1 MRSSLVGVSVL
12 LAACA
17 TATPPAKTAPAPAPA
32 SRAELPSTLPPI
44 ALVTGALKPTV
55 VYPVANSL
63 VEARDS
69 NFIFGSVGNGRAQLW
84 INGAPVPVSPNGA
97 FLAWL
102 PVPAVDSPRYEIVAV
117 AGADTAR
124 LEHPVRLRPPVLKL
138 AADGPLAY
146 DTASVSPGSR
156 LALRDNDTVR
166 VTVRSASNASVLW
179 RGDLGVV
186 QALSASGTLF
196 SADLPARML
205 RARTELVIMRGID
218 TLHVALPPVG
228 VALANQ
234 WEMLGPDSVGPDAT
248 DEELIGRPI
257 PSGTYKWFLLPGT
270 ALEVTGR
277 NGDFSRVRLDSQ
289 LEVWVSTADLHP
301 LPSWWLPTKRVA
313 GNARLVSQPEW
324 VDLVVPMAGRPPFYV
339 DEGAHELSVTLYGTM
354 INTDIVNYGA
364 NDSLVREARWTQ
376 DASDRGHFTL
386 QLSSPAYGYLAF
398 WQNGSLVL
406 RVRRPPRIDSGS
418 PLKGL
423 TIAIDPGHPP
433 IGATGPTGLYEPVP
447 TLAVGLVVRQMLEA
461 RGAKVVMTRTT
472 ADPVALGDRPII
484 ARKANANALV
494 SIHLNA
500 LPDGINPFTSNG
512 TGAYYFRSQ
521 SLPLAREL
529 QRAMIARMGLRNLGI
544 NYDNLRLA
552 RPTWMPAVLCE
563 GAFLM
568 IPEQENALRTPE
580 FQKLYATAI
589 VDGLESYFR
598 SLPAR

>member
-17 TATPPAKTAPAPAPA
+17 TATPPKTTEPAPVAAPTA
-32 SRAELPSTLPPI
+32 SAPSTLPPVP
-44 ALVTGALKPTV
+44 LVTGPLRPTV

-69 NFIFGSVGNGRAQLW
+69 NFIFGSVGNGHAQLT
-84 INGAPVPVSPNGA
+84 INGAPVKVAPNGA
-97 FLAWL
+97 FLAFL
-102 PVPAVDSPRYEIVAV
+102 PVPPADSARYELVAV
-117 AGADTAR
+117 LGADTVR
-124 LEHPVRLRPPVLKL
+124 EEHPVRLRPPGIKL
-138 AADGPLAY
+138 LMDGPLAY
-146 DTASVSPGSR
+146 DTTSVSPGSR
-156 LALRDNDTVR
+156 VALRDEDTVR
-166 VTVRSASNASVLW
+166 VSVRSAPNASVVW
-179 RGDLGVV
+179 RGDAGTAI
-186 QALSASGTLF
+186 ALTPSGTSF
-196 SADLPARML
+196 AADMPARML
-205 RARTELVIMRGID
+205 RARTELLLLRGRD
-218 TLHVALPPVG
+218 TIHVGVPPVG
-228 VALANQ
+228 VVLANQ
-234 WEMLGPDSVGPDAT
+234 WMMIGPDSTGPDAT
-248 DEELIGRPI
+248 DEELIARPV
-257 PSGTYKWFLLPGT
+257 PAGTYKWFLLPGT
-270 ALEVTGR
+270 ALAVTGH
-277 NGDFSRVRLDSQ
+277 NGEYSRVRLDSR
-289 LEVWVSTADLHP
+289 LEAWVSTSDLHP
-301 LPSWWLPTKRVA
+301 LPVGWVPLRRVA
-313 GNARLVSQPEW
+313 GNARLEPHPEY
-324 VDLVVPMAGRPPFYV
+324 VDLVVPMAGRPPYFV
-339 DEGAHELSVTLYGTM
+339 DEGTNELTVTLYDTM

-364 NDSLVREARWTQ
+364 NDSLVREAKWTQ
-376 DASDRGHFTL
+376 EASDRGHFTL
-386 QLSSPAYGYLAF
+386 QLSSPSYGYLAF
-398 WQNGSLVL
+398 WQNGAFVL
-406 RVRRPPRIDSGS
+406 RVRRPPHIDAGA

-447 TLAVGLVVRQMLEA
+447 TLAVGLIVQQMLEQ
-461 RGAKVVMTRTT
+461 RGATVFMTRST
-472 ADPVALGDRPII
+472 ADPVALGDRPVM

-512 TGAYYFRSQ
+512 TGAYYFRSH
-521 SLPLAREL
+521 SIPLAREL
-529 QRAMIARMGLRNLGI
+529 QRAMVARMGLRNLGI

>member
-17 TATPPAKTAPAPAPA
+17 TATSPTTAPAPAPA
-32 SRAELPSTLPPI
+32 TRVESPSTLPPI
-44 ALVTGALKPTV
+44 PLVAGVLKPTV

-63 VEARDS
+63 VESRDS
-69 NFIFGSVGNGRAQLW
+69 NFIFGSVGNGHAQLW
-84 INGAPVPVSPNGA
+84 INGAPVTVAPNGA

-124 LEHPVRLRPPVLKL
+124 LEQPVRLKPPVLKL
-138 AADGPLAY
+138 ATDGVLAY
-146 DTASVSPGSR
+146 DTASVLPGSR
-156 LALRDNDTVR
+156 LVLRDDDTVR
-166 VTVRSASNASVLW
+166 VSVRSAPNASVVW
-179 RGDLGVV
+179 RGDAGAA
-186 QALSASGTLF
+186 QALTAAGTVF
-196 SADLPARML
+196 AADMPARML
-205 RARTELVIMRGID
+205 RARTELLITRDRD
-218 TLHVALPPVG
+218 TIHVAVPPVG

-234 WEMLGPDSVGPDAT
+234 WSMLGTDSAGADAS
-248 DEELIGRPI
+248 DAELIGRPI
-257 PSGTYKWFLLPGT
+257 PAGTYKWFLLPGT
-270 ALEVTGR
+270 ALEVTGH
-277 NGDFSRVRLDSQ
+277 NGDYSRVRLDSQ
-289 LEVWVSTADLHP
+289 LEIWMSTSDLHP
-301 LPSWWLPTKRVA
+301 LPSSWLPAKRVA
-313 GNARLVSQPEW
+313 GNARLVPQPEW
-324 VDLVVPMAGRPPFYV
+324 VDLVVPMAARPSYFV
-339 DEGAHELSVTLYGTM
+339 DEGANELTITLYDTM
-354 INTDIVNYGA
+354 INTDLVNYGA
-364 NDSLVREARWTQ
+364 NDSLVREAKWTQ

-398 WQNGSLVL
+398 WQNGSFVL
-406 RVRRPPRIDSGS
+406 RVRRPPHIDAGS

-433 IGATGPTGLYEPVP
+433 IGATGPTGLYEAVP
-447 TLAVGLVVRQMLEA
+447 TLAIGLVVQQMLEA
-461 RGAKVVMTRTT
+461 KGAKVVMTRTT

-512 TGAYYFRSQ
+512 TGAYYFRSH
-521 SLPLAREL
+521 SVPLAREL
-529 QRAMIARMGLRNLGI
+529 QRAMVARMGLRNLGI

-580 FQKLYATAI
+580 FQRLYATAI
-589 VDGLESYFR
+589 VDGLEGYFR

>member
-1 MRSSLVGVSVL
+1 V
-12 LAACA
+12 
-17 TATPPAKTAPAPAPA
+17 
-32 SRAELPSTLPPI
+32 LPPI
-44 ALVTGALKPTV
+44 PLVTGTLRPTV
-55 VYPVANSL
+55 IYPVANSL

-69 NFIFGSVGNGRAQLW
+69 NFIFGSVGSGKAQLW
-84 INGAPVPVSPNGA
+84 INGAPVAVAPNGA

-102 PVPAVDSPRYEIVAV
+102 PVPAVDSARYDLVAV

-124 LEHPVRLRPPVLKL
+124 LEQPVRLKPPIVKL
-138 AADGPLAY
+138 ATDGSLLF
-146 DTASVSPGSR
+146 DSASVLPGSR
-156 LALRDNDTVR
+156 LALRDDDTVR
-166 VTVRSASNASVLW
+166 VSVRTAPNASVVW
-179 RGDLGVV
+179 RGDAGAA
-186 QALSASGTLF
+186 QALTAAGTSF
-196 SADLPARML
+196 AADMPARML
-205 RARTELVIMRGID
+205 RARTELLLVRGND
-218 TLHVALPPVG
+218 TIHVAVPPVG
-228 VALANQ
+228 VALARQ
-234 WEMLGPDSVGPDAT
+234 WATLGVDSAGADAS

-257 PSGTYKWFLLPGT
+257 PGGTYKWFLLPGT
-270 ALEVTGR
+270 PLEVTGR
-277 NGDFSRVRLDSQ
+277 NGDFSRVRLDSN
-289 LEVWVSTADLHP
+289 LEIWVTTADLHP
-301 LPSWWLPTKRVA
+301 LPGSWLPAKRVA

-324 VDLVVPMAGRPPFYV
+324 VDLVVPMASRPPYFV
-339 DEGAHELSVTLYGTM
+339 DESTNELTVTLYDTM

-364 NDSLVREARWTQ
+364 NDSLVREAKWTQ

-386 QLSSPAYGYLAF
+386 SLSQPAYGYLAF
-398 WQNGSLVL
+398 WQNGSFVL
-406 RVRRPPRIDSGS
+406 RVRRPPRIDAGS

-433 IGATGPTGLYEPVP
+433 IGAMGPTGLYEAVP
-447 TLAVGLVVRQMLEA
+447 TLAVGLVVQQMLES
-461 RGAKVVMTRTT
+461 RGAKVFMTRTT
-472 ADPVALGDRPII
+472 ADPVALGDRPIM

-521 SLPLAREL
+521 SVPLAREL
-529 QRAMIARMGLRNLGI
+529 QRAMVSRMGLRNLGI

-580 FQKLYATAI
+580 FQKLYAAAI

-598 SLPAR
+598 SLSAR

>member
-17 TATPPAKTAPAPAPA
+17 TAKSPNTAANPAPAPNA
-32 SRAELPSTLPPI
+32 ATSALPPV
-44 ALVTGALKPTV
+44 ALVSGPLKPAV

-63 VEARDS
+63 VDARDS
-69 NFIFGSVGNGRAQLW
+69 NFIFGSVGNGRAQLL
-84 INGAPVPVSPNGA
+84 INGAPVTVAPNGA

-102 PVPAVDSPRYEIVAV
+102 PVPPADSPRYDLVAV
-117 AGADTAR
+117 VGADTAR
-124 LEHPVRLRPPVLKL
+124 MELPVKLRPPALKL
-138 AADGPLAY
+138 TTDGPLAY
-146 DTASVSPGSR
+146 DTGSVSPGGR
-156 LALRDNDTVR
+156 LVLRDDDTVR
-166 VTVRSASNASVLW
+166 VSVRTAPNASVIW
-179 RGDLGVV
+179 RGDAGAAV
-186 QALSASGTLF
+186 ALTAAGTSF
-196 SADLPARML
+196 AADMPARML
-205 RARTELVIMRGID
+205 RARTELLLTRGRD
-218 TLHVALPPVG
+218 TIHAAVPPVG

-234 WEMLGPDSVGPDAT
+234 WSMLGPDSSGVDAT

-257 PSGTYKWFLLPGT
+257 PAGTYKWFLLPGT
-270 ALEVTGR
+270 ALEVTGH
-277 NGDFSRVRLDSQ
+277 NGDFSRVRLDSR
-289 LEVWVSTADLHP
+289 LEVWVSSSDLHP
-301 LPSWWLPTKRVA
+301 VPAGFLPAHRVA
-313 GNARLVSQPEW
+313 GNARLEPHPEW
-324 VDLVVPMAGRPPFYV
+324 VDLVVPMAARPAYFV
-339 DEGAHELSVTLYGTM
+339 DEGSHELTLTLYDTM

-364 NDSLVREARWTQ
+364 NDSLVRETKWTQ

-386 QLSSPAYGYLAF
+386 QLSAAPYGYLAY
-398 WQNGSLVL
+398 WQNGAFVL
-406 RVRRPPRIDSGS
+406 RVRRPPHIDGGS

-447 TLAVGLVVRQMLEA
+447 TLAVGLVVQRMLEE

-472 ADPVALGDRPII
+472 ADPVALGDRPVI
-484 ARKANANALV
+484 ARKGNANALV

-512 TGAYYFRSQ
+512 TGAYYFRSH
-521 SLPLAREL
+521 SIPLAREL
-529 QRAMIARMGLRNLGI
+529 QRAMVARMGLRNLGI

-580 FQKLYATAI
+580 FQRAYATAI

-598 SLPAR
+598 TLPAR

>member
-1 MRSSLVGVSVL
+1 
-12 LAACA
+12 
-17 TATPPAKTAPAPAPA
+17 
-32 SRAELPSTLPPI
+32 LPPI
-44 ALVTGALKPTV
+44 PLVTGALKPIV

-69 NFIFGSVGNGRAQLW
+69 NFIFGSIGNGRAKLW
-84 INGAPVPVSPNGA
+84 INGVPVTVAPNGA

-102 PVPAVDSPRYEIVAV
+102 PVPPAESPRYELLAVEGKDTVRVA
-117 AGADTAR
+117 
-124 LEHPVRLRPPVLKL
+124 HPVRLKTPALRL
-138 AADGPLAY
+138 ATDGALAY
-146 DTASVSPGSR
+146 DTGSVSPGGR
-156 LALRDNDTVR
+156 LALRDDDTVR
-166 VTVRSASNASVLW
+166 VSVRTAPNASVVW
-179 RGDLGVV
+179 RGEAGAAM
-186 QALSASGTLF
+186 ALTPAGTSF
-196 SADLPARML
+196 AADMPARML
-205 RARTELVIMRGID
+205 RARTELLLTRGSD
-218 TLHVALPPVG
+218 TIRVAVPPVG
-228 VALANQ
+228 VALPSEWA
-234 WEMLGPDSVGPDAT
+234 MLGKDSAGVDAT

-289 LEVWVSTADLHP
+289 LEIWVSTSDLHP
-301 LPSWWLPTKRVA
+301 LPTSWMPVRRVA
-313 GNARLVSQPEW
+313 GNARLESHPEW
-324 VDLVVPMAGRPPFYV
+324 VDLIVPMPGRPPFYV
-339 DEGAHELSVTLYGTM
+339 EESTHELTVTLYGTM
-354 INTDIVNYGA
+354 INTDLVNYGA
-364 NDSLVREARWTQ
+364 NDSLVSEARWTQ
-376 DASDRGHFTL
+376 ETSERGHFTL
-386 QLSSPAYGYLAF
+386 HLSSPSYGYLAF
-398 WQNGSLVL
+398 WQNGAFVL
-406 RVRRPPRIDSGS
+406 RVRRPPHIDGGS

-447 TLAVGLVVRQMLEA
+447 TLAVGFVVQQMLEQ
-461 RGAKVVMTRTT
+461 RGAKVVMTRSTP
-472 ADPVALGDRPII
+472 DPVALGDRPII

-521 SLPLAREL
+521 SIPLAREL
-529 QRAMIARMGLRNLGI
+529 QRAMVARMGLRNLGI
-544 NYDNLRLA
+544 NYDNLRLT
-552 RPTWMPAVLCE
+552 RPTWMPSVLCE

-580 FQKLYATAI
+580 FQRAYATAI